1 MLLAIRNDERFQERF
16 RKTTWLEW
24 CDLVPCFV
32 TGFGSG
38 PQQAALSE
46 GSFPAG
52 TRLSDSGT
60 SDADFLKILL
70 CAFSYIS
77 IVDFDGNLYYT
88 EVPTPGVGGG
98 ANRVVRLNANRK
110 KSVVVSACDPN
121 PCNLTSD
128 LFGNVYWTCTSAN
141 VIVRRT
147 QFGAGATSVLLRGLK
162 SPFGIDVP
170 LILPNVIYF
179 TEVPT
184 PGLPGSSEGKNNVSV
199 AIKLF
204 SSYLQF
210 QLSGRRTRTRRCCSR
225 LGWNCLLDVPH
236 GRSHSPRPKRIKQF
250 RRIIAFDL
258 KAGRFKS

>member
-1 MLLAIRNDERFQERF
+1 MIRKLTRQLSSLSLTDAI
-16 RKTTWLEW
+16 
-24 CDLVPCFV
+24 
-32 TGFGSG
+32 SY
-38 PQQAALSE
+38 PQ
-46 GSFPAG
+46 
-52 TRLSDSGT
+52 RR
-60 SDADFLKILL
+60 
-70 CAFSYIS
+70 AFSGKIS
-77 IVDFDGNLYYT
+77 
-88 EVPTPGVGGG
+88 
-98 ANRVVRLNANRK
+98 NRK

-147 QFGAGATSVLLRGLK
+147 QFGAGTTSVLLRGLK